1 MVKRT
6 RRNLRKSATLLI
18 VVIAGLALAS
28 GLVFGQE
35 FSATMSGVVHDASGG
50 LVPGVTVTAKHT
62 ESGLTRTAVT
72 NETGSYRLPSLPV
85 GAYEVTAELSGF
97 KQQVR
102 RGVNLVV
109 TQEAVVNFTLEVGDI
124 NDNVTV
130 TEDAPLVNT
139 TLSSTSGLVT
149 QEQVKNL
156 PLNGRSFLEL
166 MTLNAGVITNRS
178 NTTDSAV
185 PSFSIAGKRPD
196 SNRFTM
202 NGMDYVGNNAGGTYT
217 APQGISGFLLGVDA
231 VREFNVLGHTYGA
244 EYGKRAGAQ
253 VTIVTTSG
261 TNQLRGSVF
270 EYLRNNALDTRNFF
284 DVANAPNPT
293 PVPQFQRNQF
303 GGSLGGPI
311 RQDKM
316 FVFGNYEG
324 FRERLAVSQF
334 GYVPSL
340 QARQGLL
347 PCYLAYPNT
356 PANPRNTEA
365 NCSNFAA
372 FVRVPNLKPGMLPFF
387 RYWPEPNGPELPQQ
401 GTGFPTGT
409 AQYSAN
415 PKRSVG
421 EDFELGRFD
430 YYVSTKDSVS
440 ANFSADRGA
449 RRNPVDPTFLQDA
462 HTHLHTFST
471 QETHIFSPTL
481 LNIASFGYSN
491 VRATVKAPPVA
502 SFPDSLLFLSGGG
515 RNSPGSVIIGGG
527 TSTVQ
532 ASALIAPNGQNLAYN
547 ARRNFS
553 FSDDLKLTKGIHNLS
568 LGAWFQRVEQ
578 TAFSSGQNN
587 AGAITYPTL
596 LAFLQDYPTQFR
608 TQTKPTELIFR
619 SLQAAWYFQDEM
631 KLRPKLTVRL
641 GLRDDMAT
649 KVNEKNGN
657 SSNYLFDANGVMVT
671 EPLTG
676 KSPLI
681 RNNARSLWQP
691 RVGLVWDPSGAGKWA
706 VRAGFGIHNDLQ
718 DNLANRLNSNPP
730 FSGRLTVEQKP
741 LLSIIPVSAD
751 VAPPPSCKSLD
762 QSLNQTPPC
771 TLYAPGGIDP
781 DLHMPSVQEW
791 SLTVERKLAQ
801 DLMVEA
807 GYVGSQSY
815 HVSATVD
822 MNTIEPLRCENPAG
836 CLAGGVLPASQR
848 SIVPQGTD
856 YVPVG
861 RRPNPLLGSGQGWY
875 YFGTSSYHAMNLSL
889 TKRARSG
896 LAFKSSYTW
905 GKVLDTNSAILS
917 GSADNEPPTVLNRFN
932 RRLDK
937 GVASFSLLHQF
948 NTNFSYQ
955 LPFGNGR
962 AFGSGAT
969 GWAEK
974 LVGGWQWNAI
984 FSATG
989 GFPFTPL
996 VGSNRSGNGDSR
1008 NPDVPNLNPNFK
1020 GNVILGVDGFKKTGR
1035 YFDPNAFMPPL
1046 AGTFGNVGR
1055 DSFRGPGMWNVDT
1068 SLFKRIPL
1076 KEQVN
1081 LQFRAEV
1088 FNALNHPNF
1097 GHPNLIVFSSG
1108 NDISPT
1114 AGTITDTIVG

>member
-1 MVKRT
+1 MAAFV
-6 RRNLRKSATLLI
+6 AGIVALI
-18 VVIAGLALAS
+18 VS
-28 GLVFGQE
+28 GNGSVFGQE
-35 FSATMSGVVHDASGG
+35 FSATMSGVVHDANGG
-50 LVPGVTVTAKHT
+50 VVPGVSVTAKHT
-62 ESGLTRTAVT
+62 ESGLTRTVIT
-72 NETGSYRLPSLPV
+72 NETGSYRMPALPV
-85 GAYEVTAELSGF
+85 GAYEVIAELSGF

-102 RGVNLVV
+102 RGITLVV
-109 TQEAVVNFTLEVGDI
+109 AQEAVVNLTLDVGDLKEQI
-124 NDNVTV
+124 TV
-130 TEDAPLVNT
+130 TEEAPIVNT
-139 TLSSTSGLVT
+139 TMSSTSGLVT
-149 QEQVKNL
+149 GEQIKNL

-166 MTLNAGVITNRS
+166 MRLNSDVISNRA
-178 NTTDSAV
+178 NTADSSQ

-196 SNRFTM
+196 SNRFTI
-202 NGMDYVGNNAGGTYT
+202 NGMDYVGNNGGGVYT
-217 APQGISGFLLGVDA
+217 SPQGISGSLLGVDA

-253 VTIVTTSG
+253 VAIVTTSG
-261 TNQLRGSVF
+261 TNQWRGAVF
-270 EYLRNNALDTRNFF
+270 EYLRNSALDTRNFF

-311 RQDKM
+311 RRDKM
-316 FVFGNYEG
+316 FAFGNHEG
-324 FRERLAVSQF
+324 FRERLGVSQF

-340 QARQGLL
+340 QVREGLW
-347 PCYLAYPNT
+347 PNASGQYV
-356 PANPRNTEA
+356 PA
-365 NCSNFAA
+365 
-372 FVRVPNLKPGMLPFF
+372 PNLEPRMLPFF
-387 RYWPEPNGPELPQQ
+387 RYWPEPNGPELLRN
-401 GTGFPTGT
+401 GLPTGT
-409 AQYSAN
+409 AVYSAN
-415 PKRSVG
+415 PKRSVQ
-421 EDFELGRFD
+421 EDFELGRYD
-430 YYVSTKDSVS
+430 YYASTQDSVS

-449 RRNPVDPTFLQDA
+449 RRNPVDPTFLSDQ
-462 HTHLHTFST
+462 HTDLYTFST

-481 LNIASFGYSN
+481 LNIASFGFSSA
-491 VRATVKAPPVA
+491 RATTQAPPVA
-502 SFPDSLLFLSGGG
+502 PFPDNLLFLKGGS
-515 RNSPGSVIIGGG
+515 RNNPGSVIIGGG

-532 ASALIAPNGQNLAYN
+532 ASVLIAPNGQNLAYN

-553 FSDDLKLTKGIHNLS
+553 FSDDLKLTRGIHNLS
-568 LGAWFQRVEQ
+568 LGGWFQRVEQ

-596 LAFLQDYPTQFR
+596 LAFLQDRPTQFR

-631 KLRPKLTVRL
+631 KLRPNLTVRL
-641 GLRDDMAT
+641 GLRDEMAT

-657 SSNYLFDANGVMVT
+657 SSNYLFDASGIMIT
-671 EPLTG
+671 EPLIG

-730 FSGRLTVEQKP
+730 FSGRLTVENTP
-741 LLSIIPVSAD
+741 LLSIIPVSAE
-751 VAPPPSCKSLD
+751 VAPPPSCKVL
-762 QSLNQTPPC
+762 LQTDPPC

-781 DLHMPSVQEW
+781 DLHMPTVQQW
-791 SLTVERKLAQ
+791 SLTVERQLAQ
-801 DLMVEA
+801 DLVLEA

-815 HVSATVD
+815 HISSTVD

-836 CLAGGVLPASQR
+836 CLAGGLLSAR

-889 TKRARSG
+889 LKRASRG
-896 LAFKSSYTW
+896 LTFKSSYTW

-917 GSADNEPPTVLNRFN
+917 GSADNEPPTALNRFN

-955 LPFGNGR
+955 LPFGNGL
-962 AFGSGAT
+962 AFGGGAT
-969 GWAEK
+969 GWVEK
-974 LVGGWQWNAI
+974 LIGGWQWNAI

-1008 NPDVPNLNPNFK
+1008 NPDVPNWNPDFK

-1035 YFDPNAFMPPL
+1035 YFDPNAFLPPT
-1046 AGTFGNVGR
+1046 AGTFGNAGR
-1055 DSFRGPGMWNVDT
+1055 DQLRGPDMWNVDT
-1068 SLFKRIPL
+1068 SLFKRIRL
-1076 KEQVN
+1076 KEQVH
-1081 LQFRAEV
+1081 LQFRMEV

-1114 AGTITDTIVG
+1114 AGTITDTIAGGNGRQIQFALRLEF

>member
-1 MVKRT
+1 MVAAFVAGIT
-6 RRNLRKSATLLI
+6 ALI
-18 VVIAGLALAS
+18 VSGN

-35 FSATMSGVVHDASGG
+35 FSATMSGVVHDANGG
-50 LVPGVTVTAKHT
+50 LVPGVSVTAKHT
-62 ESGLTRTAVT
+62 ESGLTRTVVT
-72 NETGSYRLPSLPV
+72 NETGSYRMPALPV
-85 GAYEVTAELSGF
+85 GEYEVTAELSGF

-102 RGVNLVV
+102 RGITLVV
-109 TQEAVVNFTLEVGDI
+109 AQEAVVNLTLDIGDLKEQI
-124 NDNVTV
+124 TV
-130 TEDAPLVNT
+130 TEEAPIVNT
-139 TLSSTSGLVT
+139 TMSSTSGLVT
-149 QEQVKNL
+149 GEQIKNL

-166 MTLNAGVITNRS
+166 MRLNSDVISNRA
-178 NTTDSAV
+178 NTADSSQ

-196 SNRFTM
+196 SNRFTI
-202 NGMDYVGNNAGGTYT
+202 NGMDYVGNNGGGVYT
-217 APQGISGFLLGVDA
+217 SPQGISGTLLGVDA

-261 TNQLRGSVF
+261 TNQWRGAVF
-270 EYLRNNALDTRNFF
+270 EYLRNSALDTRNFF
-284 DVANAPNPT
+284 DVANAPDPT

-311 RQDKM
+311 RRDKM

-324 FRERLAVSQF
+324 FRERLGVSQF
-334 GYVPSL
+334 GYVPST
-340 QARQGLL
+340 QVRQGFI
-347 PCYLAYPNT
+347 PCYIAYPDT
-356 PANPRNTEA
+356 PAACPDRGAYVSAPSLQPR
-365 NCSNFAA
+365 
-372 FVRVPNLKPGMLPFF
+372 MLPFF
-387 RYWPEPNGPELPQQ
+387 RYWPAPNGPELPQKD
-401 GTGFPTGT
+401 TGLPTGT
-409 AQYSAN
+409 AVYSAN
-415 PKRSVG
+415 PKRSVQENFG
-421 EDFELGRFD
+421 LGRFD
-430 YYVSTKDSVS
+430 YYVSTQDSVS

-449 RRNPVDPTFLQDA
+449 RRNPVDPIFLSDQQTD
-462 HTHLHTFST
+462 LHTFST

-481 LNIASFGYSN
+481 LNIASFGYSST
-491 VRATVKAPPVA
+491 RATTKAPPVEP
-502 SFPDSLLFLSGGG
+502 FPDNLLFLKGGG
-515 RNSPGSVIIGGG
+515 RNNPGSVIIGGG

-587 AGAITYPTL
+587 AGASTYPTL
-596 LAFLQDYPTQFR
+596 LAFLQDRPTQFR

-631 KLRPKLTVRL
+631 KLRPNLTVRL
-641 GLRDDMAT
+641 GLRDEMAT

-671 EPLTG
+671 EPLIG

-781 DLHMPSVQEW
+781 DLHMPTVQQW
-791 SLTVERKLAQ
+791 SLTVERQLAQ

-815 HVSATVD
+815 HISATVD
-822 MNTIEPLRCENPAG
+822 MNTIQPLRCENPAG
-836 CLAGGVLPASQR
+836 CQAGGVLPMTQR
-848 SIVPQGTD
+848 SLVPQGTD

-955 LPFGNGR
+955 LPLGNGR

-974 LVGGWQWNAI
+974 LIGGWQWNAI

-989 GFPFTPL
+989 GFPFTPT

-1008 NPDVPNLNPNFK
+1008 NPDVPNWNPNFK
-1020 GNVILGVDGFKKTGR
+1020 GNVILGVDEFKKTGR
-1035 YFDPNAFMPPL
+1035 YFDPNAFLPPV

-1114 AGTITDTIVG
+1114 AGTITDTIAGGNGRQIQFALRLEF

>member
-1 MVKRT
+1 MVKRSEES
-6 RRNLRKSATLLI
+6 LVKLATLLI
-18 VVIAGLALAS
+18 GILGVTALAS
-28 GLVFGQE
+28 SLAWGQG
-35 FSATMSGVVHDASGG
+35 FSAEISGVVHDASGAV
-50 LVPGVTVTAKHT
+50 VPGVSVTAKHI
-62 ESGLTRTAVT
+62 ESGLTRTVNT
-72 NETGSYRLPSLPV
+72 SETGNYSIPSLPV
-85 GAYEVTAELSGF
+85 GAYELTAELVGF
-97 KQQVR
+97 KQQLR
-102 RGVNLVV
+102 RGITLAIG
-109 TQEAVVNFTLEVGDI
+109 QEAVVNLTMEVGEI
-124 NDNVTV
+124 KDNVTV

-139 TLSSTSGLVT
+139 TLSSTSGLISK
-149 QEQVKNL
+149 EQIKDL

-166 MTLNAGVITNRS
+166 MTLNAGVVTNRS
-178 NTTDSAV
+178 NTTDNNV

-261 TNQLRGSVF
+261 TNQFHGSVF

-284 DVANAPNPT
+284 DVANAPDPT
-293 PVPQFQRNQF
+293 PVPPFQRNQF
-303 GGSLGGPI
+303 GGAVGGPI
-311 RQDKM
+311 RRDKM
-316 FVFGNYEG
+316 FFFGNYEG
-324 FRERLAVSQF
+324 FRERLGVSQF

-347 PCYLAYPNT
+347 PNASGQYAP
-356 PANPRNTEA
+356 
-365 NCSNFAA
+365 
-372 FVRVPNLKPGMLPFF
+372 VPNLEPRMLGFF
-387 RYWPEPNGPELPQQ
+387 RYWPEPNGPELLRNGVPS
-401 GTGFPTGT
+401 GT
-409 AQYSAN
+409 AVYSAN
-415 PKRSVG
+415 PKRSVQ
-421 EDFELGRFD
+421 EDFGLGRYD
-430 YYVSTKDSVS
+430 YYVSSQDSVS
-440 ANFSADRGA
+440 ANFSADRGG
-449 RRNPVDPTFLQDA
+449 RRNPVDPTFLSDQQTD
-462 HTHLHTFST
+462 LHTFST

-481 LNIASFGYSN
+481 LNIASFGYSSA
-491 VRATVKAPPVA
+491 RSTTQAPPVA
-502 SFPDSLLFLSGGG
+502 PFPDNLLFLSGGG
-515 RNSPGSVIIGGG
+515 RNNPGSVIIGGG

-568 LGAWFQRVEQ
+568 FGAWFQRVEQ

-596 LAFLQDYPTQFR
+596 LAFLQDRPTQFR

-631 KLRPKLTVRL
+631 KLSPNLTVRL
-641 GLRDDMAT
+641 GLRDEMAT

-657 SSNYLFDANGVMVT
+657 SSNYLFDANGVMIT
-671 EPLTG
+671 EPFIG

-781 DLHMPSVQEW
+781 DLHMPTVQQW
-791 SLTVERKLAQ
+791 SLTVERQLAQ
-801 DLMVEA
+801 DLMLEA

-815 HVSATVD
+815 HISATVD

-836 CLAGGVLPASQR
+836 CLAGGVLSASQR
-848 SIVPQGTD
+848 SIVPQGTT

-962 AFGSGAT
+962 AFGSGAN
-969 GWAEK
+969 GWVEK
-974 LVGGWQWNAI
+974 LIGGWQWNAI

-989 GFPFTPL
+989 GFPFTPT

-1008 NPDVPNLNPNFK
+1008 NPDVPNWNPNFK
-1020 GNVILGVDGFKKTGR
+1020 GNVILGVAEFKKTGR
-1035 YFDPNAFMPPL
+1035 YFDPNAFLPPV

-1068 SLFKRIPL
+1068 SLFKRISL
-1076 KEQVN
+1076 REQVN

-1088 FNALNHPNF
+1088 FNALNHANF
-1097 GHPNLIVFSSG
+1097 AHPNLIVFSSG

-1114 AGTITDTIVG
+1114 AGTITDTIAGGNGRQIQFALRLEF

>member
-1 MVKRT
+1 MVKRSKE
-6 RRNLRKSATLLI
+6 NLANLATLLI
-18 VVIAGLALAS
+18 GILGVTALAS
-28 GLVFGQE
+28 SPAWGQG
-35 FSATMSGVVHDASGG
+35 FSAAIVGIVHDASGAV
-50 LVPGVTVTAKHT
+50 VPGVSVTAKHI
-62 ESGLTRTAVT
+62 ESGLTRTVNT
-72 NETGSYRLPSLPV
+72 SETGNYSIPSLPV
-85 GAYEVTAELSGF
+85 GAYELTAELSGF

-102 RGVNLVV
+102 RGITLAIG
-109 TQEAVVNFTLEVGDI
+109 QEAVVNLTMEVGEI
-124 NDNVTV
+124 KDNVTV

-149 QEQVKNL
+149 KDQIKDL

-178 NTTDSAV
+178 NTTNNDV
-185 PSFSIAGKRPD
+185 PSFSVAGKRPD

-261 TNQLRGSVF
+261 TNQFHGSVF

-284 DVANAPNPT
+284 DVANAPDPT
-293 PVPQFQRNQF
+293 PVPPFQRNQF
-303 GGSLGGPI
+303 GGAVGGPI
-311 RQDKM
+311 RKDKM
-316 FVFGNYEG
+316 FFFGNYEG
-324 FRERLAVSQF
+324 FRERLAVSQY
-334 GYVPSL
+334 GYVPSR
-340 QARQGLL
+340 QVRQGLW
-347 PCYLAYPNT
+347 PTSGQYM
-356 PANPRNTEA
+356 PAPDLEPR
-365 NCSNFAA
+365 
-372 FVRVPNLKPGMLPFF
+372 MLPFF
-387 RYWPEPNGPELPQQ
+387 RYWPEPNGPEQLLNGSPS
-401 GTGFPTGT
+401 GT
-409 AQYSAN
+409 ARYSAN
-415 PKRSVG
+415 PKRSVQ
-421 EDFELGRFD
+421 EDFGLGRFD
-430 YYVSTKDSVS
+430 YYLPSKDSVNG
-440 ANFSADRGA
+440 NFTADKGNRS
-449 RRNPVDPTFLQDA
+449 NPQDPTFLVAQE
-462 HTHLHTFST
+462 TNLYTLST

-481 LNIASFGYSN
+481 VNVANFGYSSA
-491 VRATVKAPPVA
+491 RAQQKAPPFTP
-502 SFPDSLLFLSGGG
+502 FPDGLLFLSGGG
-515 RNSPGSVIIGGG
+515 RNNPGSIVIGGG
-527 TSTVQ
+527 TVTVG
-532 ASALIAPNGQNLAYN
+532 ASALIAPNGQNLNYN

-553 FSDDLKLTKGIHNLS
+553 FSDDVKLTKGIHS
-568 LGAWFQRVEQ
+568 FSFGAWFQRVEQ

-587 AGAITYPTL
+587 AGTVSYPTL
-596 LAFLQDYPTQFR
+596 LAFLQDRPTQFN

-631 KLRPKLTVRL
+631 KLRPNLTVRL
-641 GLRDDMAT
+641 GLRDEMAT

-657 SSNYLFDANGVMVT
+657 SSNYLFGPDGIMLT
-671 EPLTG
+671 EPFIA
-676 KSPLI
+676 KSPLLK
-681 RNNARSLWQP
+681 NNARSLWQP
-691 RVGLVWDPSGAGKWA
+691 RVGLVWDPSGVGKWA

-730 FSGRLTVEQKP
+730 FSGRLTVEATP
-741 LLSIIPVSAD
+741 LLSIIPVSAE
-751 VAPPPSCKSLD
+751 VAPPPSCKVLG
-762 QSLNQTPPC
+762 QTNPPC

-781 DLHMPSVQEW
+781 DLHMPTVQQW
-791 SLTVERKLAQ
+791 SLTVERQLAQ
-801 DLMVEA
+801 DLMLEA

-815 HVSATVD
+815 HISSTVD
-822 MNTIEPLRCENPAG
+822 MNTIEPLRCDNPAG
-836 CLAGGVLPASQR
+836 CQAGGVLPASQR
-848 SIVPQGTD
+848 KVVPQGTT

-861 RRPNPLLGSGQGWY
+861 MRPNPLLGSGQGWY

-962 AFGSGAT
+962 VFGSGAT
-969 GWAEK
+969 GWVDK
-974 LVGGWQWNAI
+974 LIGGWQWNAI

-989 GFPFTPL
+989 GYPIVPL

-1008 NPDVPNLNPNFK
+1008 NPDVPNWNPNFK
-1020 GNVILGVDGFKKTGR
+1020 GKVILGVDGFKKTGN
-1035 YFDPNAFMPPL
+1035 YFDPNAFSLPP
-1046 AGTFGNVGR
+1046 AGTFGNVARGAL
-1055 DSFRGPGMWNVDT
+1055 RGPGFFNVNT

-1076 KEQVN
+1076 RERLN
-1081 LQFRAEV
+1081 LQFRAEA
-1088 FNALNHPNF
+1088 FNVLNHANF
-1097 GHPNLIVFSSG
+1097 SHPELNVFAGSEIAGSAG
-1108 NDISPT
+1108 VIRET
-1114 AGTITDTIVG
+1114 ANRERQIQFALRLEF

>member
-1 MVKRT
+1 MVKRSEES
-6 RRNLRKSATLLI
+6 LVKLATLLI
-18 VVIAGLALAS
+18 GILGVTALAS
-28 GLVFGQE
+28 SPAWGQG
-35 FSATMSGVVHDASGG
+35 FSAAIVGIVHDASGAV
-50 LVPGVTVTAKHT
+50 VPGVSVTAKHI
-62 ESGLTRTAVT
+62 ESGLTRSAITSEAG
-72 NETGSYRLPSLPV
+72 NYSIPSLPV
-85 GAYEVTAELSGF
+85 GAYELTAELAGF

-102 RGVNLVV
+102 RGITLAVG
-109 TQEAVVNFTLEVGDI
+109 QEAVVNLTMEVGEI
-124 NDNVTV
+124 KDNVTV

-149 QEQVKNL
+149 KDQIKDL

-178 NTTDSAV
+178 NTSDNNV

-217 APQGISGFLLGVDA
+217 APQGISGYLIGVDA

-261 TNQLRGSVF
+261 TNQWRGSVF
-270 EYLRNNALDTRNFF
+270 EFLRNSALDTRNFF

-303 GGSLGGPI
+303 GGALGGPI
-311 RQDKM
+311 RKDKM

-334 GYVPSL
+334 GYVPSRR
-340 QARQGLL
+340 ARQGLL
-347 PCYLAYPNT
+347 PNASGEY
-356 PANPRNTEA
+356 
-365 NCSNFAA
+365 
-372 FVRVPNLKPGMLPFF
+372 VQVPNLEPRMLPFF
-387 RYWPEPNGPELPQQ
+387 RYWPEPNGPELLLN
-401 GTGFPTGT
+401 GLPTGT
-409 AQYSAN
+409 AVYSAN
-415 PKRSVG
+415 PKRSVQ
-421 EDFELGRFD
+421 EDFGLGRYD
-430 YYVSTKDSVS
+430 YYVSSQDSVS
-440 ANFSADRGA
+440 ANFSADRGG
-449 RRNPVDPTFLQDA
+449 RRNPVDPTFLSDQQ
-462 HTHLHTFST
+462 TNLHTFST

-491 VRATVKAPPVA
+491 ARATTQAPPVA
-502 SFPDSLLFLSGGG
+502 PFPNNLLFLSGRG
-515 RNSPGSVIIGGG
+515 RNNPGSVIIGGG

-547 ARRNFS
+547 ARRNIS

-568 LGAWFQRVEQ
+568 FGAWFQRVEQ

-596 LAFLQDYPTQFR
+596 LAFLQDRPTQFR

-631 KLRPKLTVRL
+631 KLRPNLTVRL
-641 GLRDDMAT
+641 GLRDEMAT

-657 SSNYLFDANGVMVT
+657 SSNYLFGVDGIMLT
-671 EPLTG
+671 EPLIA

-730 FSGRLTVEQKP
+730 FSGRLTVENTP
-741 LLSIIPVSAD
+741 LLSIIPVSAE
-751 VAPPPSCKSLD
+751 VAPPPSCKVLG
-762 QSLNQTPPC
+762 QTNPPC

-781 DLHMPSVQEW
+781 DLHMPTVQQW
-791 SLTVERKLAQ
+791 SLIVERELAQ

-815 HVSATVD
+815 HISATVD
-822 MNTIEPLRCENPAG
+822 MNTIQPLRCENPAG
-836 CLAGGVLPASQR
+836 CQAGGVLPMTQR
-848 SIVPQGTD
+848 SLVPQGTD

-962 AFGSGAT
+962 TFGSGAT
-969 GWAEK
+969 GWVEK
-974 LVGGWQWNAI
+974 LIGGWQWNAI

-989 GFPFTPL
+989 GFPFTPV

-1020 GNVILGVDGFKKTGR
+1020 GNVILGVDEFKKTGR
-1035 YFDPNAFMPPL
+1035 YFDPNAFLPP
-1046 AGTFGNVGR
+1046 AGGTFGNAGR
-1055 DSFRGPGMWNVDT
+1055 DQLRGPGMWNVDT

-1076 KEQVN
+1076 KERLN

-1114 AGTITDTIVG
+1114 AGTITDTIAGGNGRQIQFALRLEF

>member
-1 MVKRT
+1 MVKRSEES
-6 RRNLRKSATLLI
+6 LVKLATLLI
-18 VVIAGLALAS
+18 GILGVTALAS
-28 GLVFGQE
+28 SLAWGQG
-35 FSATMSGVVHDASGG
+35 FSAEISGVVHDASGAV
-50 LVPGVTVTAKHT
+50 VPGVSVTAKHI
-62 ESGLTRTAVT
+62 ESGLTRTVNT
-72 NETGSYRLPSLPV
+72 SETGNYSIPSLPV
-85 GAYEVTAELSGF
+85 GAYELTAELVGF
-97 KQQVR
+97 KQQLR
-102 RGVNLVV
+102 RGITLAVG
-109 TQEAVVNFTLEVGDI
+109 QEAVVNLTMEVGEI
-124 NDNVTV
+124 KDNVTV

-149 QEQVKNL
+149 KDQIKDL

-178 NTTDSAV
+178 NTTNNDV

-261 TNQLRGSVF
+261 TNQWHGSGF
-270 EYLRNNALDTRNFF
+270 EFLRNSALDTRNFF
-284 DVANAPNPT
+284 DDVKGP
-293 PVPQFQRNQF
+293 FQRNQF
-303 GGSLGGPI
+303 GGAVGGPI
-311 RQDKM
+311 RRDKM
-316 FVFGNYEG
+316 FFFGNYEG
-324 FRERLAVSQF
+324 FRERLGVSQF

-347 PCYLAYPNT
+347 PNASGQYAP
-356 PANPRNTEA
+356 
-365 NCSNFAA
+365 
-372 FVRVPNLKPGMLPFF
+372 VPNLEPRMLGFF
-387 RYWPEPNGPELPQQ
+387 RYWPEPNGPELLRN
-401 GTGFPTGT
+401 GVPTG
-409 AQYSAN
+409 AAVYSAN
-415 PKRSVG
+415 PKRSVQ
-421 EDFELGRFD
+421 ENFELGRYD
-430 YYVSTKDSVS
+430 YYVSTQDSVS
-440 ANFSADRGA
+440 ASFSGDRGA
-449 RRNPVDPTFLQDA
+449 RRNPVDPTFLSDQNTD
-462 HTHLHTFST
+462 LHTFST

-481 LNIASFGYSN
+481 LNIASFGYSKA
-491 VRATVKAPPVA
+491 RATVKAPPVA

-515 RNSPGSVIIGGG
+515 RNNPGSVIIGGG

-596 LAFLQDYPTQFR
+596 LAFLQDRPTQFR

-631 KLRPKLTVRL
+631 KLSPNLTVRL
-641 GLRDDMAT
+641 GLRDEMAT

-657 SSNYLFDANGVMVT
+657 SSNYLFDAYGVMMT
-671 EPLTG
+671 EPLIG

-691 RVGLVWDPSGAGKWA
+691 RVGVVWDPSGAGKWA

-730 FSGRLTVEQKP
+730 FSGRLTVEATP
-741 LLSIIPVSAD
+741 LLSIIPVSAE
-751 VAPPPSCKSLD
+751 VQPPPSCKVLG
-762 QSLNQTPPC
+762 QTNPPC

-781 DLHMPSVQEW
+781 DLHMPTVQQW
-791 SLTVERKLAQ
+791 SLTVERELAQ

-815 HVSATVD
+815 HISSTVD
-822 MNTIEPLRCENPAG
+822 MNTIQPLRCENPAG
-836 CLAGGVLPASQR
+836 CLAGGVLPASQWGL
-848 SIVPQGTD
+848 VPQGTD

-861 RRPNPLLGSGQGWY
+861 RRPNPLLGSGHGWY

-962 AFGSGAT
+962 AFGSGAN
-969 GWAEK
+969 GWVEK
-974 LVGGWQWNAI
+974 LIGGWQWNAI

-1008 NPDVPNLNPNFK
+1008 NPDVPNWNPNFK
-1020 GNVILGVDGFKKTGR
+1020 GNVILGVDEFKKTGR
-1035 YFDPNAFMPPL
+1035 YFDPNAFMPPV

-1088 FNALNHPNF
+1088 FNALNHANF
-1097 GHPNLIVFSSG
+1097 AHPNLIVFSSG

-1114 AGTITDTIVG
+1114 AGTITDTIAGGNGRQIQFALRLEF

>member
-1 MVKRT
+1 MVSQRG
-6 RRNLRKSATLLI
+6 RGLWAVAFVAGIIALI
-18 VVIAGLALAS
+18 VSGN

-35 FSATMSGVVHDASGG
+35 FSATMSGVVHDVNGG
-50 LVPGVTVTAKHT
+50 LVPGVGVTAKHT
-62 ESGLTRTAVT
+62 ESGLTRTVVT
-72 NETGSYRLPSLPV
+72 NETGSYRMPALPV
-85 GAYEVTAELSGF
+85 GEYQVTAELSGF

-102 RGVNLVV
+102 RGVTLVV
-109 TQEAVVNFTLEVGDI
+109 AQEAVVNLTLDVGDLKEQI
-124 NDNVTV
+124 MV

-149 QEQVKNL
+149 REQIKDL

-166 MTLNAGVITNRS
+166 MTLNSGVIANRS
-178 NTTDSAV
+178 NTTDSNV

-217 APQGISGFLLGVDA
+217 APQGISGYLLGVDA

-261 TNQLRGSVF
+261 TNQWRGSVF
-270 EYLRNNALDTRNFF
+270 DYLRNSALDTRNFF
-284 DVANAPNPT
+284 DVAKAPDPT
-293 PVPQFQRNQF
+293 PVPPFQRNQF
-303 GGSLGGPI
+303 GGALGGPI
-311 RQDKM
+311 LRDKM
-316 FVFGNYEG
+316 FLFGNYEG

-334 GYVPSL
+334 GYVPSRR
-340 QARQGLL
+340 ARQGLL
-347 PCYLAYPNT
+347 PNASGEY
-356 PANPRNTEA
+356 
-365 NCSNFAA
+365 
-372 FVRVPNLKPGMLPFF
+372 VQVPNLEPRMLPFF
-387 RYWPEPNGPELPQQ
+387 RYWPEPNGPELLLN
-401 GTGFPTGT
+401 GLPTGT
-409 AQYSAN
+409 AVYSAN
-415 PKRSVG
+415 PKRSVQ
-421 EDFELGRFD
+421 EDFGLGRYD
-430 YYVSTKDSVS
+430 YYVSSQDSVS
-440 ANFSADRGA
+440 ANFSADRGG
-449 RRNPVDPTFLQDA
+449 RRNPVDPTFLSDQQ
-462 HTHLHTFST
+462 TNLHTFST

-481 LNIASFGYSN
+481 LNIASFGYSST
-491 VRATVKAPPVA
+491 RATTKAPPVEP
-502 SFPDSLLFLSGGG
+502 FPDNLLFLKGGG
-515 RNSPGSVIIGGG
+515 RNNPGSVIIGGG

-553 FSDDLKLTKGIHNLS
+553 FSDDLKLTRGVHNFS

-587 AGAITYPTL
+587 AGTVSYPTL
-596 LAFLQDYPTQFR
+596 LAFLQDAPTRFL

-619 SLQAAWYFQDEM
+619 GTQAAWYFQDEM
-631 KLRPKLTVRL
+631 KLRPNLTVRL
-641 GLRDDMAT
+641 GLRDEMAT

-657 SSNYLFDANGVMVT
+657 SSNYLFGPDGIMLT
-671 EPLTG
+671 EPFIA
-676 KSPLI
+676 KSPLLK
-681 RNNARSLWQP
+681 NNARALWQP
-691 RVGLVWDPSGAGKWA
+691 RAGLVWDPSGVGKWA

-718 DNLANRLNSNPP
+718 DNLANRLNANPP
-730 FSGRLTVEQKP
+730 FNGRLTVENTP
-741 LLSIIPVSAD
+741 LLSIIPVSAE
-751 VAPPPSCKSLD
+751 VAPPPSCKVLG
-762 QSLNQTPPC
+762 QTSPPC

-781 DLHMPSVQEW
+781 DLHMPTVQQW
-791 SLTVERKLAQ
+791 SLIVERELAQ

-815 HVSATVD
+815 HISATVD
-822 MNTIEPLRCENPAG
+822 MNTIQPLRCENPAG
-836 CLAGGVLPASQR
+836 CQAGGVLPMTQR
-848 SIVPQGTD
+848 SLVPQGTD

-969 GWAEK
+969 GWVEK
-974 LVGGWQWNAI
+974 LIGGWQWNAI

-989 GFPFTPL
+989 GFPFTPT

-1008 NPDVPNLNPNFK
+1008 NPDVPNWNPNFK
-1020 GNVILGVDGFKKTGR
+1020 GNVILGVAEFKKTGR
-1035 YFDPNAFMPPL
+1035 YFDPNAFMPPV

-1081 LQFRAEV
+1081 LQFRTEV
-1088 FNALNHPNF
+1088 FNALNHANF
-1097 GHPNLIVFSSG
+1097 GHPNLILFSGS
-1108 NDISPT
+1108 DISPT
-1114 AGTITDTIVG
+1114 